1 MKLAGNV
8 GLPALEE
15 LPVYVEQQSN
25 IWGILIKGHTHHEEA
40 AMFII

>member
-25 IWGILIKGHTHHEEA
+25 IWGTKITSVVEEEA
-40 AMFII
+40 KIKQM